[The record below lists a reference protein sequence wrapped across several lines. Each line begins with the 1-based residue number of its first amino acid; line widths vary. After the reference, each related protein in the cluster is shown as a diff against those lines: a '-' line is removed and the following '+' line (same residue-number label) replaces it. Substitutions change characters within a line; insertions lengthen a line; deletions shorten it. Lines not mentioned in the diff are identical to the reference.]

1 MEHSDKKIG
10 ELDVTV
16 VQGCETPK
24 GAVILCHGFGAE
36 RSDLASIVEEMI
48 KSDKSFRDI
57 VFLFPDGPENLD
69 AEMGFKARAW
79 WMIDSDLIERL
90 AELDEFQELKSSS
103 PAEVPRCTELI
114 NGLIEHVHWKFDLPH
129 SRIIVGGF
137 SQGAMV
143 TTDVALSFDRP
154 LGGLIVWSGT
164 LICEDKWSELAGK
177 HRFPVYQSHGTEDPI
192 LPFSVAVD
200 LCNLFADASLD
211 NVFTEFEGPH
221 VIDVGA
227 MKGAMK
233 LIRKAC
239 L

>member
-1 MEHSDKKIG
+1 
-10 ELDVTV
+10 
-16 VQGCETPK
+16 
-24 GAVILCHGFGAE
+24 
-36 RSDLASIVEEMI
+36 
-48 KSDKSFRDI
+48 
-57 VFLFPDGPENLD
+57 
-69 AEMGFKARAW
+69 MGFKARAW
-79 WMIDSDLIERL
+79 WMIDSDLMERL
-90 AELDEFQELKSSS
+90 AKLDEFQELKSSS
-103 PAEVPRCTELI
+103 PPEVPECTRMVNELI
-114 NGLIEHVHWKFDLPH
+114 EYVHQKFDLPYAK
-129 SRIIVGGF
+129 IVVGGF

-177 HRFPVYQSHGTEDPI
+177 NRFPIYQSHGTEDPI

-200 LCNLFADASLD
+200 LCNLFADANLD